1 MGLRVWGQALT
12 IVYFFLYLVVDL
24 PPQSGEIVTL
34 ADKIVASNVVCDDE
48 QKLELGQAVFALDE
62 LIVKTEAVLEELQ
75 IALKDATGTTATFST
90 TTFTAPPV
98 TVSAQDLDIP
108 QTQINTASGLSW
120 DLLESIFFK
129 VTFSR
134 T

>member
-1 MGLRVWGQALT
+1 M
-12 IVYFFLYLVVDL
+12 
-24 PPQSGEIVTL
+24 
-34 ADKIVASNVVCDDE
+34 ADKIVASNVACNDK

-98 TVSAQDLDIP
+98 TGSAQDLDIP
-108 QTQINTASGLSW
+108 QTLNTASGLSW
-120 DLLESIFFK
+120 DLLENIFFK
-129 VTFSR
+129 VTF
-134 T
+134 